1 MSSASSACNS
11 KVNMFNKN
19 NLFKLNNSMPY
30 HGNKRNLNGIPRFI
44 QVEIIGTLNG
54 SKSTLNDVF

>member
-54 SKSTLNDVF
+54 SKST